1 MKGFTLLS
9 AVALATMA
17 LTSAAFAQ
25 KAVSA
30 PTLTEE
36 GVRTVTFT
44 GRPPIHRIDL
54 RGDFQP
60 ANAPDPYVYLQT
72 MYTRWNDAGGGALG
86 FFSFAGGRTIGDD
99 VVLLGGA
106 PDPGQFG
113 YDTTTPVACIS
124 EITLILFS
132 ADPVGGTLE
141 LNLSIH
147 PWNGLI
153 GTAAGASIASRT
165 ISLNIPAAPANPGF
179 ILIPVVVSIDPKLPV
194 PKAFWVAA
202 TPNTLN
208 STINLANIGPLVANS
223 TPGNFSML
231 PGRGF
236 FRTGAPPFQ
245 NLGANNTFI
254 FSTVPQGSFY
264 LAIRGTHNFAGTVD
278 MGALSDRAKPSDPLA
293 FEFDDDPQG
302 DPDEGIEEALRRNIV
317 DVEVVNDSDP
327 QNPFTSRFTTYLDEN
342 GRFTLPVSA
351 EIASITVRRWDNG
364 LKVTF
369 NRPAGG
375 WSTNPCS
382 PTVDTQQMTFG
393 DVNGDGIID
402 DGDLLTVLFGFGSS
416 E

>member
-1 MKGFTLLS
+1 MGFL
-9 AVALATMA
+9 
-17 LTSAAFAQ
+17 
-25 KAVSA
+25 
-30 PTLTEE
+30 
-36 GVRTVTFT
+36 
-44 GRPPIHRIDL
+44 
-54 RGDFQP
+54 
-60 ANAPDPYVYLQT
+60 
-72 MYTRWNDAGGGALG
+72 
-86 FFSFAGGRTIGDD
+86 SFAGGRTIGDD

-106 PDPGQFG
+106 PDPGQTG
-113 YDTTTPVACIS
+113 YDTTTSVACIS
-124 EITLILFS
+124 EITLILLS

-147 PWNGLI
+147 PWNGLG
-153 GTAAGASIASRT
+153 GTAAGASIASGT
-165 ISLNIPAAPANPGF
+165 ISLDIPEAPANPGF
-179 ILIPVVVSIDPKLPV
+179 ILIPVVVSINPKLPV

-208 STINLANIGPLVANS
+208 STINLGNIGPLVANS
-223 TPGNFSML
+223 TPGNVSML

-236 FRTGAPPFQ
+236 FRAGAPPFQ

-264 LAIRGTHNFAGTVD
+264 LAIRGTHNFAGTVG

-293 FEFDDDPQG
+293 FEFDDDPTG
-302 DPDEGIEEALRRNIV
+302 DPDDGIVEALRRNIV

-342 GRFTLPVSA
+342 GRFTLPVTNA
-351 EIASITVRRWDNG
+351 IASITVRRWDNG

-375 WSTNPCS
+375 WSTDPCS
-382 PTVDTQQMTFG
+382 PTVASQTMTFG

-402 DGDLLTVLFGFGSS
+402 DADLLTVLFGFGSS

>member
-1 MKGFTLLS
+1 MKGFTFLS
-9 AVALATMA
+9 AVVLTTA

-86 FFSFAGGRTIGDD
+86 FASFAGGRTIGDD

-106 PDPGQFG
+106 PDPGQTG
-113 YDTTTPVACIS
+113 YNTTTLVACIS
-124 EITLILFS
+124 EITLILLS
-132 ADPVGGTLE
+132 VDPAGGTLE

-147 PWNGLI
+147 PWNGLF
-153 GTAAGASIASRT
+153 GTAAGAPIASET

-208 STINLANIGPLVANS
+208 STINLASIGPLVANS
-223 TPGNFSML
+223 TPGNVSML

-236 FRTGAPPFQ
+236 FRAGAPPFQ

-254 FSTVPQGSFY
+254 FPTVPQGSFY

-278 MGALSDRAKPSDPLA
+278 MGALNDRAKPSDPLA

-342 GRFTLPVSA
+342 GRFTLPVTNA
-351 EIASITVRRWDNG
+351 IASITVRRWDNG

-375 WSTNPCS
+375 WSTDPCS
-382 PTVDTQQMTFG
+382 PTVASQTMTFG

>member
-1 MKGFTLLS
+1 MKGFTFLS
-9 AVALATMA
+9 AVVLTTA

-44 GRPPIHRIDL
+44 GRLPIHRIDL

-106 PDPGQFG
+106 PDPGQTG
-113 YDTTTPVACIS
+113 YNTTTPVACIS
-124 EITLILFS
+124 EITLILLS
-132 ADPVGGTLE
+132 ADLVGGTLE

-147 PWNGLI
+147 PWNGLF
-153 GTAAGASIASRT
+153 GTAAGAPIASET

-208 STINLANIGPLVANS
+208 STINLNNIGPLVANS
-223 TPGNFSML
+223 TPGNVSML

-236 FRTGAPPFQ
+236 FRAGAPPFQ

-254 FSTVPQGSFY
+254 FPTVPQGSFY

-278 MGALSDRAKPSDPLA
+278 MGALSNRAKPSDPLA

-342 GRFTLPVSA
+342 GRFTLPVTNA
-351 EIASITVRRWDNG
+351 IASITVRRWDNG

-375 WSTNPCS
+375 WSTDPCS
-382 PTVDTQQMTFG
+382 PTVASQTMTFG
-393 DVNGDGIID
+393 DVNGDGIIND
-402 DGDLLTVLFGFGSS
+402 ADLLTVLFGFGSS

>member
-9 AVALATMA
+9 AVVLTTA

-113 YDTTTPVACIS
+113 YDTSTPVACIS
-124 EITLILFS
+124 EITLILLS

-147 PWNGLI
+147 PWNGR
-153 GTAAGASIASRT
+153 GDTAAGAPIASGT

-223 TPGNFSML
+223 TPGNVSML

-236 FRTGAPPFQ
+236 FRAGTPPFQ

-254 FSTVPQGSFY
+254 FPTVPQGSFY

-278 MGALSDRAKPSDPLA
+278 MGALNDRAKPSDPLA
-293 FEFDDDPQG
+293 FEFDDDPTG

-342 GRFTLPVSA
+342 GRFTLPVTNA
-351 EIASITVRRWDNG
+351 IASITVRRWDNG

-375 WSTNPCS
+375 WSTDPCS
-382 PTVDTQQMTFG
+382 PTVASQTMTFG
-393 DVNGDGIID
+393 DVNGDGIIND
-402 DGDLLTVLFGFGSS
+402 ADLLTVLFGFGSS